1 MEVRAHIKNVRMSP
15 IKLRTLIDSLKAV
28 SPSMALDQLGL
39 SQKRN
44 AKALYQALK
53 SAISNGQA
61 VPGFDPKKATFKV
74 LSIDEGRSLKRY
86 RAGSRGMAR
95 PFVRKSS
102 HITVVLEQKGL
113 ENTPKPV
120 KVKTAQSK
128 DSSKTSDKAVMPALE
143 AVQPAKAS
151 KQVKMAKPTKQANKS
166 VTNTQRTTNK

>member
-1 MEVRAHIKNVRMSP
+1 MEVRAHIKYVRMSP
-15 IKLRTLIDSLKAV
+15 LKLRTLIHSLKAV
-28 SPSMALDQLGL
+28 SPSVALDQLGL

-44 AKALYQALK
+44 AKALYKAVK
-53 SAISNGQA
+53 SAISNGMSI
-61 VPGFDPKKATFKV
+61 PGFDAKKATFKI
-74 LSIDEGRSLKRY
+74 LSIDEGPVLKRY

-120 KVKTAQSK
+120 KVKAATSK
-128 DSSKTSDKAVMPALE
+128 GAVNQPVALNEPVKKAKAV
-143 AVQPAKAS
+143 QT
-151 KQVKMAKPTKQANKS
+151 AKPVNQAKKS